1 METLEVKL
9 GGRTYPLTLSP
20 EEVDIVRQSA
30 EAVEAQIAQLKSQY
44 AITDRID
51 LMAMAALQI
60 AVQSRSGGTS
70 SPPPSGSSDPWP
82 KERVDDLLQQAGLN
96 RQKIQETNS
105 QFARIRGNLR
115 GLLSGLTNAETLIG
129 RVGTRQRMEAI
140 VLTFRR

>member
-9 GGRTYPLTLSP
+9 GGRSYPLTLSP

-70 SPPPSGSSDPWP
+70 SPPPSAQGTCRRPAPTHPRSPGRL
-82 KERVDDLLQQAGLN
+82 ERFGHKAP
-96 RQKIQETNS
+96 
-105 QFARIRGNLR
+105 
-115 GLLSGLTNAETLIG
+115 
-129 RVGTRQRMEAI
+129 
-140 VLTFRR
+140 

>member
-60 AVQSRSGGTS
+60 AVQARSV
-70 SPPPSGSSDPWP
+70 SPEPSPSAVPNEGAAPTWP
-82 KERVDDLLQQAGLN
+82 ADQVEDLLQ
-96 RQKIQETNS
+96 
-105 QFARIRGNLR
+105 RIHASLEG
-115 GLLSGLTNAETLIG
+115 
-129 RVGTRQRMEAI
+129 
-140 VLTFRR
+140 

>member
-30 EAVEAQIAQLKSQY
+30 EAVETQIAQLKSQY

-60 AVQSRSGGTS
+60 AVQAKSQNAGTNGSSSGES
-70 SPPPSGSSDPWP
+70 ASDPWP
-82 KERVDDLLQQAGLN
+82 SAQVDELLKRIQQALH
-96 RQKIQETNS
+96 
-105 QFARIRGNLR
+105 
-115 GLLSGLTNAETLIG
+115 
-129 RVGTRQRMEAI
+129 
-140 VLTFRR
+140 